1 MKNYGLNGNMNGYKG
16 QQDGVRAKVR
26 KPTSHFIV
34 LITFILIMVGLYIS
48 DTKYT
53 FKFYRKKAYV

>member
-1 MKNYGLNGNMNGYKG
+1 MNGYKG
-16 QQDGVRAKVR
+16 QQDGMRAKMR

-34 LITFILIMVGLYIS
+34 LITFILIMVGLYVS